1 MPTTPPLPTQRKA
14 AGFLYTINNDTNE
27 NAVVVLKRKADGTL
41 TEVPG
46 SPFRTGG
53 KGLSGGDIDQQGAI
67 CVHGNFVIAVNPGSD
82 SVAVL
87 RKGDGGKLTPVA
99 GSPFAS
105 GGPAPLSIAA
115 HKGLVYVANQ
125 APPFANPKTAP
136 NVTGFRIDRN
146 GKLQPIAKSKIAF
159 PKDHGPA
166 QIAFNPSGK
175 IVVVTSGFQDAE
187 TSRVHSFKVQ
197 PDSTLKKSPGS
208 PVRPAGA
215 SGPVGF
221 SWNAAGN
228 RVYVSNF
235 RRSSIIV
242 FDVDPKT
249 GSLTQNG
256 AAHPTDGSAACW
268 TALSADGKTLYT
280 ANFASNTIS
289 GFNVRDDGKLVLL
302 GSVDRRGA
310 GDPDTKDMVL
320 SKDGRF
326 LYAVAS
332 LARQIAIFK
341 IDAQRGLTELPAG
354 KSPAKIKS
362 GQQILGLTTD

>member
-1 MPTTPPLPTQRKA
+1 MPTTPQLPTQPKA
-14 AGFLYTINNDTNE
+14 AGHLYTINNDTKE
-27 NAVVVLKRKADGTL
+27 NAIVVLECQADGSL
-41 TEVPG
+41 TEVAG

-53 KGLSGGDIDQQGAI
+53 KGLSGGDIDQQGALR
-67 CVHGNFVIAVNPGSD
+67 VHGDLILAVNPGSD

-87 RKGDGGKLTPVA
+87 RRGDGGKLTPVA

-105 GGPAPLSIAA
+105 GGPAPLSIAV
-115 HKGLVYVANQ
+115 HDDLVYVANQ
-125 APPFANPKTAP
+125 APPFANPKSAP
-136 NVTGFRIDRN
+136 NITGFRMDGN
-146 GKLQPIAKSKIAF
+146 GKLEPIAKSKITF

-166 QIAFNPSGK
+166 QVEFNPQGE

-197 PDSTLKKSPGS
+197 PDSTLKEGSGS
-208 PVRPAGA
+208 PVRPKGA

-235 RRSSIIV
+235 RRSSIAV
-242 FDVDPKT
+242 FDVDPNT
-249 GSLTQNG
+249 GGLKQLG
-256 AAHPTDGSAACW
+256 RAHPTNGSAACW
-268 TALSADGKTLYT
+268 TVLSADGKTLYA

-289 GFNVRDDGKLVLL
+289 GFEVRDGKLVLL

-326 LYAVAS
+326 LYVVAS
-332 LARQIAIFK
+332 IARQIAIFK
-341 IDAQRGLTELPAG
+341 IDASRGLTELPAG
-354 KSPAKIKS
+354 KSPAKLKS
-362 GQQILGLTTD
+362 GQSILGLATD